1 MSLIIFNPFKFF
13 KARQLKKALA
23 DYEKNPGL
31 EETVSVVQLF
41 LKCGRCTEA
50 FQHAEA
56 GRQKFP
62 ASSELNILRQLAY
75 NKLGA
80 LECRALA
87 KQIAAHPRPETIAK
101 AVEIWRSCENYRQC
115 ERLRHKWRDRFPD
128 SWILQFAIGKY
139 LFHRSLDKK
148 IKDQSSEIKVQC
160 LEQLKRAAALNPDN
174 YKSLLYLATIL
185 SGTGSVSDALK
196 TLDRLLKLYPGDQ
209 RAVALRERI
218 QRSQRGR
225 QAPPGPFAAEAFKAP
240 REAKAGQE
248 GSDDI
253 FNDLRE
259 SPSIFAAVIEEGP
272 KDNLQAQC
280 YFAENSCFNFEQGEA
295 AFRDLMHALRAA
307 SKRMG
312 LGELKTCILEGGSW
326 RIFLGNHPVKSLL
339 ICTDKNFQ
347 ETRFETAIRRIIQEK
362 VLA

>member
-1 MSLIIFNPFKFF
+1 MSLIYFNPFKFF
-13 KARQLKKALA
+13 NARQLKKALA
-23 DYEKNPGL
+23 CYEKNPGL

-41 LKCGRCTEA
+41 LNCGRCTEA

-62 ASSELNILRQLAY
+62 TSSELNRLRQLAY
-75 NKLGA
+75 RKLGA
-80 LECRALA
+80 SECRALVR
-87 KQIAAHPRPETIAK
+87 QIAANPRPEIIAK
-101 AVEIWRSCENYRQC
+101 AIEIWRSCEDYRQC
-115 ERLRHKWRDRFPD
+115 ERLKRKWRDCFPK
-128 SWILQFAIGKY
+128 SWVLQFAIGKY
-139 LFHRSLDKK
+139 LFHRSVDKK
-148 IKDQSSEIKVQC
+148 IKDQSSEIKIQC
-160 LEQLKRAAALNPDN
+160 LEQMKRAVALNPSN

-185 SGTGSVSDALK
+185 SGTGSASEALK
-196 TLDRLLKLYPGDQ
+196 TLDHLLKLYPGDQ

-225 QAPPGPFAAEAFKAP
+225 QAPPAPFTADAFKAS
-240 REAKAGQE
+240 REAHAGQE

-272 KDNLQAQC
+272 RDNPQARC
-280 YFAENSCFNFEQGEA
+280 YFAENSCFNFEQGEP
-295 AFRDLMHALRAA
+295 AFRDLMHALRSA

-312 LGELKTCILEGGSW
+312 IGELKTCILEGGSW
-326 RIFLGNHPVKSLL
+326 RVFLGNHPVKSLL

-347 ETRFETAIRRIIQEK
+347 ETGFEMAIRRIIQEK